1 MGVREGE
8 ILGEGEEAEEVYA
21 IPLSCGARY
30 IGQTGRCLNDRQR
43 EPQMEDERA
52 ASDSQHPIVIHGRKC
67 PGCAPDFA
75 GTTAMGGHCER
86 VGREIIEARRVATSP
101 QNISTPSISLS
112 RKEIIFL
119 RPTMEAER

>member
-1 MGVREGE
+1 Q
-8 ILGEGEEAEEVYA
+8 
-21 IPLSCGARY
+21 Y
-30 IGQTGRCLNDRQR
+30 IGQTGRCLNDRLR
-43 EPQMEDERA
+43 EHQMDAERA

-67 PGCAPDFA
+67 PGCAPNFA

-86 VGREIIEARRVATSP
+86 VGREIIEAYRGATSP

-112 RKEIIFL
+112 RKKIIFL